1 MTAADATHTGFYFVK
16 KLENILDTCKLELT
30 PIDEVWPHL
39 YIGNVMDKG
48 NRLSSGRYETPPVSD
63 LQELLMRGCYSTG
76 PVNQVWP
83 GVYIGNAAS
92 ARDKDTLR
100 IMGITHIVNAAHG
113 PLHINTGARFYRDLP
128 IDYYGVEADDAY
140 DFDLSLFFYPTAKF
154 IRAALSQYGKV
165 LVHCAMGVSRS
176 AALVLAF
183 LMISEGLTLVEA
195 IKAVRQHRDVCP
207 NYGFLEQLRRLD
219 MTLCQERRQR
229 EEASKPKV
237 APQREGEGELA
248 GWPGYDTPSISN
260 LRHLLW
266 MNRRSTGP
274 VDQVWP
280 DLYIGDESTARDKAV
295 LSNLG
300 ITHIVNA
307 ADGPHRIRTGASF
320 YRDMSIKYCG
330 VEAADHP
337 DFDLSPFF
345 YPTVEF
351 IQTALCQKG
360 KVLVHC
366 AMGVSR
372 SAALVLAFLMI
383 SEGLTLVEAIKAVR
397 QHRDVCPNY
406 GFLEQLRR
414 LDMTLCQEKRR
425 REEAPKPEV

>member
-1 MTAADATHTGFYFVK
+1 
-16 KLENILDTCKLELT
+16 
-30 PIDEVWPHL
+30 
-39 YIGNVMDKG
+39 
-48 NRLSSGRYETPPVSD
+48 SSGA
-63 LQELLMRGCYSTG
+63 QEIC
-76 PVNQVWP
+76 
-83 GVYIGNAAS
+83 
-92 ARDKDTLR
+92 
-100 IMGITHIVNAAHG
+100 
-113 PLHINTGARFYRDLP
+113 
-128 IDYYGVEADDAY
+128 
-140 DFDLSLFFYPTAKF
+140 
-154 IRAALSQYGKV
+154 
-165 LVHCAMGVSRS
+165 
-176 AALVLAF
+176 
-183 LMISEGLTLVEA
+183 
-195 IKAVRQHRDVCP
+195 
-207 NYGFLEQLRRLD
+207 
-219 MTLCQERRQR
+219 
-229 EEASKPKV
+229 
-237 APQREGEGELA
+237 
-248 GWPGYDTPSISN
+248 WPGYDTPSISN